1 MTYDGFSLDGRV
13 ALVTGAAR
21 GIGRAL
27 SLGLAQAGAHVAVLD
42 LPHMAEE
49 AQGVRKD
56 IEALG
61 RTCRTYTLDVRDIPS
76 VQPAVD
82 RIAADF
88 GALDILINNA
98 GTRIQKPAL
107 EVTEDEWDLVVDTNL
122 KGLFFC
128 AQAAARHMVPR
139 GSGRIINLA
148 SQLGLVAT
156 PGRPAYCASKGGV
169 INLTRAL
176 ALEWIRHGVT
186 VNAIGPG
193 PTDTGRGAPEPDLA
207 EAQRVIE
214 ARMPLG
220 RRMQPEELV
229 GAAIYLASPA
239 AAAITGHTM
248 IVDGGYVAQ

>member
-1 MTYDGFSLDGRV
+1 MTYDGLSLDGRV

-49 AQGVRKD
+49 AQSVRKD

-61 RTCRTYTLDVRDIPS
+61 RTSRTYTLDVRDIPN

-156 PGRPAYCASKGGV
+156 PNRPAYCASKGGV

-193 PTDTGRGAPEPDLA
+193 PTDTGRGAPPSDSE
-207 EAQRVIE
+207 EAQRVLE

-220 RRMQPEELV
+220 RQMQPEDLV

>member
-1 MTYDGFSLDGRV
+1 MTYDGLSLDGRV

-49 AQGVRKD
+49 AQSVRKD

-61 RTCRTYTLDVRDIPS
+61 RTSRTYTLDVRDIPN

-156 PGRPAYCASKGGV
+156 PNRPAYCASKGGV

-193 PTDTGRGAPEPDLA
+193 PTDTGRGAPASDSE
-207 EAQRVIE
+207 EAQRVLE

-220 RRMQPEELV
+220 RQMQPEDLV

>member
-1 MTYDGFSLDGRV
+1 MTYDGLSLDGRV

-49 AQGVRKD
+49 AQSVRKD

-61 RTCRTYTLDVRDIPS
+61 RTSRTYTLDVRDIPS

-156 PGRPAYCASKGGV
+156 PNRPAYCASKGGV

-193 PTDTGRGAPEPDLA
+193 PTDTGRGAPPSDSE
-207 EAQRVIE
+207 EAQRVLE

-220 RRMQPEELV
+220 RQMQPEDLV